1 VREPPVDPVRPL
13 PPPCALEEQAF
24 TGPLSQHRYSA
35 GLIRLFLDGV
45 LRCAA
50 SQRATAAFLR
60 LIQSWLP
67 GVEATPC
74 ANTGRMWLL
83 RLGLHELT
91 REKERADDWVWIMD
105 HTLQLGPWKCLVIV
119 GVRLNRWR
127 QNPRPLVH
135 EDLVLLNLTP
145 MDEAT
150 GDWVYQAMCQT
161 VGETGVPREI
171 VSDGGGELQ
180 RGLDL
185 LQKDHPEVARVY
197 DVKHKMALLLKKG
210 LEADPRWETFIT
222 QSNQTKRK
230 VTQTEL
236 AFLLPPSL
244 KNKARYMNLEALVNW
259 GRHVTRYLDEPGN
272 VSAQGVDRS
281 KLEAKLGWLRE
292 YRAALEEWS
301 QLLDV
306 AEVTNHDIRCSGY
319 RPKARQELAATL
331 LPRITSPTA
340 QQMRDAALE
349 FVMQQSEAASGDGER
364 LIGSSEILESLIGKY
379 KQLQSTHSKGGM
391 TAMLL
396 SFGAIVSN
404 KTQTTICDAL
414 RRIRT
419 VDVGRWC
426 RKNLGVTLQAQRLLA
441 FERNKNRI
449 QTGKLPE

>member
-1 VREPPVDPVRPL
+1 MTRPQPRAPEEQTFSVPL
-13 PPPCALEEQAF
+13 P
-24 TGPLSQHRYSA
+24 QHQYSA

-60 LIQSWLP
+60 LIHSWLP

-91 REKERADDWVWIMD
+91 REKEQADDWVWIMD

-119 GVRLNRWR
+119 GVRLHLWR
-127 QNPRPLVH
+127 QNPRPLTH
-135 EDLVLLNLTP
+135 GDLTLLNLTP

-150 GDWVYQAMCQT
+150 GDWVYQAMCET
-161 VGETGVPREI
+161 VAATGIPRGI

-185 LQKDHPEVARVY
+185 LQKQYLGVARVY
-197 DVKHKMALLLKKG
+197 DVKHKMALLMKKQ
-210 LEADPRWETFIT
+210 LESDPRWDSFIT

-244 KNKARYMNLEALVNW
+244 KNKARYMNLETLINW
-259 GRHVTRYLDEPGN
+259 GGHVIRYLEQPRDM
-272 VSAQGVDRS
+272 SAKDVDLS
-281 KLEAKLGWLRE
+281 PLQAKLGWLRE
-292 YRAALEEWS
+292 YRGALQEWS

-306 AEVTNHDIRCSGY
+306 AETTNHCIRCHGY
-319 RPKARQELAATL
+319 HPGARQEVSTELFG
-331 LPRITSPTA
+331 RITFPAA
-340 QQMRDAALE
+340 QRMRDAAVE
-349 FVMQQSEAASGDGER
+349 FVTQQSDAASADGDR
-364 LIGSSEILESLIGKY
+364 MIGSSEVLESLIGKY

-396 SFGAIVSN
+396 SFGAIVSS
-404 KTQTTICDAL
+404 KTQVIIRDAMH
-414 RRIRT
+414 RVRT
-419 VDVGRWC
+419 ADVSQWC
-426 RKNLGVTLQAQRLLA
+426 RTHLGVTLQAQRQLA
-441 FERNKNRI
+441 FGGNKNRI
-449 QTGKLPE
+449 QTMRPLT